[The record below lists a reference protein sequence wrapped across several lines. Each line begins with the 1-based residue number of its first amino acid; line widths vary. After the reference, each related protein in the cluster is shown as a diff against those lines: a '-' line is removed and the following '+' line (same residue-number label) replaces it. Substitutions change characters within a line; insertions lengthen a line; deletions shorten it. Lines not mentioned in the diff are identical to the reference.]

1 MLQILNKS
9 IDFNLIICYINN
21 VSKRKA
27 DKMMNLNLKTS
38 KEQALREYKEAK
50 ANLMATFNGKK
61 FDDEMF
67 RIFSNAKRNC
77 MLLGIIL

>member
-1 MLQILNKS
+1 
-9 IDFNLIICYINN
+9 
-21 VSKRKA
+21 
-27 DKMMNLNLKTS
+27 MMNLNLKTS
-38 KEQALREYKEAK
+38 KEQALKEYKEAK

-67 RIFSNAKRNC
+67 RIFSNAKKNC